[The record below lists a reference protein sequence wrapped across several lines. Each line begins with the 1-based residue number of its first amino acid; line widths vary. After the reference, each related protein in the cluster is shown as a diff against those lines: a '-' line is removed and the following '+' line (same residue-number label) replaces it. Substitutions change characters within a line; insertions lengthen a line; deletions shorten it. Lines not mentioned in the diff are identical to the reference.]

1 MCVLTLAKM
10 SRSVLKNF
18 ICEVPMHLSVIKA
31 ILQELEH
38 FKVIQFKLENT
49 DFQIGRD
56 AGVKTS
62 LRRL

>member
-1 MCVLTLAKM
+1 VCSDISQDVPFRFK
-10 SRSVLKNF
+10 SF
-18 ICEVPMHLSVIKA
+18 ICEVPMHLSVMKA
-31 ILQELEH
+31 ILKELEH
-38 FKVIQFKLENT
+38 FKVIQFKQENT